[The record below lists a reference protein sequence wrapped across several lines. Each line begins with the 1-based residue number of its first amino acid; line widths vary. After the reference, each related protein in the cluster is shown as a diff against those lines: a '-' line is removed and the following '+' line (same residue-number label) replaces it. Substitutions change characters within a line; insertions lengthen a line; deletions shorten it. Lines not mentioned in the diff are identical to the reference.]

1 MIRIILIL
9 AAFILIL
16 FGIRLVKLLANFRS
30 GSSSGIDDLK
40 DRATHLKNKYK
51 DLEEADFK
59 DISTP
64 DEENDSSKEDN
75 V

>member
-51 DLEEADFK
+51 DLEEADYK

>member
-1 MIRIILIL
+1 LIRIILII

-30 GSSSGIDDLK
+30 GSTSGIDDLK

-51 DLEEADFK
+51 DLEEADFR
-59 DISTP
+59 DITPP
-64 DEENDSSKEDN
+64 DEENDSLKDDN
-75 V
+75 A

>member
-9 AAFILIL
+9 AALILIL

-40 DRATHLKNKYK
+40 ERATHLKNKYK

-59 DISTP
+59 DITTP

>member
-9 AAFILIL
+9 AALILIL

>member
-9 AAFILIL
+9 AALILIL

-40 DRATHLKNKYK
+40 ERATHLKNKYK